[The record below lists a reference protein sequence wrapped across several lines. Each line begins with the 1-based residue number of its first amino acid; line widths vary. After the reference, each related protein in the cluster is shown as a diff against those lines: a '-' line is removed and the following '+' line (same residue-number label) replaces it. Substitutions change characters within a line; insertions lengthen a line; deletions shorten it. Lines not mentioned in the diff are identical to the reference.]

1 MIDLTPIIN
10 AAIVLIAALVTTFLI
25 PWIKANVNEKKQE
38 NFLLWVEIAVDAA
51 EKLYEGAKRGEEKKA
66 YVLTFLEER
75 GYTADMEAVN
85 AAIEAAV
92 LRLSE

>member
-1 MIDLTPIIN
+1 MIDLTPLFN
-10 AAIVLIAALVTTFLI
+10 ALIALVAILISTFLI
-25 PWIKANVNEKKQE
+25 PWIKANVDEKKQE
-38 NFLLWVEIAVDAA
+38 KMLLWVNIAVDAA